1 MSLLRPRRFILAAIA
16 VACLCAGIGL
26 RGQTGALNGE
36 WRAYGGD
43 TGHTRY
49 SPLDQI
55 NADEFQ
61 QAHGRVALQD
71 RSSRAAARVH
81 VRVDAGDGQ
90 RRAVFDCG
98 QPASGRRARSGN
110 RRGAVDAQR
119 ARRSARRRRAAPAFG
134 ARPRVLDRRQRGTD
148 SLRHAGLSA
157 RRAEREDRHAR
168 PGVRRSTASST

>member
-1 MSLLRPRRFILAAIA
+1 MRTTSHGLWRFVAIVALSAGA
-16 VACLCAGIGL
+16 VAV

-49 SPLDQI
+49 APLDQI
-55 NADEFQ
+55 NADQFQ
-61 QAHGRVALQD
+61 QAHRRVALQD

-90 RRAVFDCG
+90 RRAVFDRG
-98 QPASGRRARSGN
+98 QPARRRGARSGN

-119 ARRSARRRRAAPAFG
+119 ARRRARRRR
-134 ARPRVLDRRQRGTD
+134 
-148 SLRHAGLSA
+148 
-157 RRAEREDRHAR
+157 RRASCPAAASRTGPTAKRSEFSTS
-168 PGVRRSTASST
+168 RRATSSSR